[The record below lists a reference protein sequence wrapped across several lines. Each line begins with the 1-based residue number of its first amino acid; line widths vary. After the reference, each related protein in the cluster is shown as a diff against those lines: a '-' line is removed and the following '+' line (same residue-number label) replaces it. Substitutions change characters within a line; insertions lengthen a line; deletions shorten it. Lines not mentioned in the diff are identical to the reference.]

1 MIGAKQKEWA
11 ILKYLILSKS
21 QNDYRQIRKL
31 FQNHSWD
38 AEKEAVF
45 QALLQHAMAEPP
57 KKGNLINAYQHV
69 WGYFKTIATLEEKK
83 HYEQLLIAF
92 SIDTDELKPF
102 LKQLTLKYQESYLL
116 QSALLFEEKGKQIL
130 KKECEQ

>member
-38 AEKEAVF
+38 SQKETTF
-45 QALLQHAMAEPP
+45 QTLIQHAMAEPP
-57 KKGNLINAYQHV
+57 KQGNLINAYQHV
-69 WGYFKTIATLEEKK
+69 WGYFKLTATVEEKK
-83 HYEQLLIAF
+83 HYEQLLATY
-92 SIDTDELKPF
+92 SLDTDELKPF
-102 LKQLTLKYQESYLL
+102 LKELTVKYQEPYLL
-116 QSALLFEEKGKQIL
+116 QSALLFEEKGKGIL
-130 KKECEQ
+130 VNDRE